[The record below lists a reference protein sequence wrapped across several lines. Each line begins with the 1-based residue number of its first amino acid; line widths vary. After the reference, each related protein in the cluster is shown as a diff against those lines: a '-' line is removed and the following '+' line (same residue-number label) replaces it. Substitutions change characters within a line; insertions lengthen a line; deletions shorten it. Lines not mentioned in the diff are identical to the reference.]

1 MAACALQS
9 GSEATPSTP
18 RSDATRLAAARA
30 NHATATETAA
40 TELAERMPSL
50 PWEAPLPFGYA
61 PSATRSSPS
70 GTRSSFGFTQTLP
83 PRAASG
89 LLPVTPKA
97 AAAVEPV
104 RRPNPLGEAVGAD
117 GSGDGG
123 GGDGDGDSDS
133 DDGGSD
139 SGDDTGQGEGA
150 KLVGSGT
157 GDLFGPRGFCC
168 GGGGGG
174 GGGAATSTDRA
185 GGGGGARPGLGLGM
199 GLRLGGASLKLDLR
213 SLSVPEVVGDR
224 PDEVGRA
231 PPTPTAAIVERLRAE
246 ATALAGHQA
255 GHQAAMSPA
264 AAMPPAAA
272 MAGPSLTRALSEM
285 SVADISSA
293 LAATNRSLLSGMGA
307 SWAVDASEIR
317 FRERLGAGAYGEVFA
332 AEWRRSRV
340 AVKRLLCTVDDRSV
354 QQFYTEMEIL
364 ANARH
369 DNIVRFLGGCVQ
381 PDSLCILLEFCPRS
395 LYDLLRQSQEALPLS
410 QVLRTARQVAGGLYY
425 LHCCTP
431 PVRRLDLRPTS
442 PYPFVPVRCPVA
454 LPSPCPLTLPL
465 ASHPPPTP
473 LSGAAPRPQV
483 GQRPPRRA
491 RHRKGVRLRPGASQA
506 RCECAHRTHGCSQLD
521 GAGGAQGG
529 SARRDGGHLLLRHA
543 PLRAHVSR
551 AAVRHRHA
559 RAGGHGGHHKPVAPS
574 HAPQRQRVARGS
586 PGADGAVLAA
596 RALQPPEL
604 QRHPRY
610 GRAHR

>member
-1 MAACALQS
+1 MAACALRS
-9 GSEATPSTP
+9 DSEATPSTP
-18 RSDATRLAAARA
+18 RSDASRLAAARA
-30 NHATATETAA
+30 NHTTATGTAA
-40 TELAERMPSL
+40 TELAERMPTL

-61 PSATRSSPS
+61 PAATAATRSSPS
-70 GTRSSFGFTQTLP
+70 GTRSSFGFTQPLP

-97 AAAVEPV
+97 AAVEPV
-104 RRPNPLGEAVGAD
+104 RRPSPLGGAGGGG

-133 DDGGSD
+133 DDDGSD
-139 SGDDTGQGEGA
+139 SGGDTGQGEGA

-157 GDLFGPRGFCC
+157 GDLFGSRGFRC
-168 GGGGGG
+168 GG

-185 GGGGGARPGLGLGM
+185 SGGARPGLGLL
-199 GLRLGGASLKLDLR
+199 GLGLKLGGASLKLDLR

-246 ATALAGHQA
+246 ATALAGHQ
-255 GHQAAMSPA
+255 

-395 LYDLLRQSQEALPLS
+395 LYDLLRQSQEKLPLE
-410 QVLRTARQVAGGLYY
+410 QVLRWARQVAGGLYY

-442 PYPFVPVRCPVA
+442 AYTRT
-454 LPSPCPLTLPL
+454 LPS
-465 ASHPPPTP
+465 HHPPTP

-483 GQRPPRRA
+483 GQRAARRA
-491 RHRKGVRLRPGASQA
+491 RRGQGV
-506 RCECAHRTHGCSQLD
+506 
-521 GAGGAQGG
+521 
-529 SARRDGGHLLLRHA
+529 
-543 PLRAHVSR
+543 
-551 AAVRHRHA
+551 
-559 RAGGHGGHHKPVAPS
+559 
-574 HAPQRQRVARGS
+574 
-586 PGADGAVLAA
+586 
-596 RALQPPEL
+596 
-604 QRHPRY
+604 
-610 GRAHR
+610 

>member
-1 MAACALQS
+1 MPLRRRPSPPLRRVAACALRS
-9 GSEATPSTP
+9 DSEATPSTP
-18 RSDATRLAAARA
+18 RSDASRLAAARA
-30 NHATATETAA
+30 NHTTATETAA
-40 TELAERMPSL
+40 TELAERMPTL

-61 PSATRSSPS
+61 PAATAATRSSPS
-70 GTRSSFGFTQTLP
+70 GTRSSFGFTQPLP

-255 GHQAAMSPA
+255 AML
-264 AAMPPAAA
+264 PAAA

-340 AVKRLLCTVDDRSV
+340 AVKRLLCHVDERST
-354 QQFYTEMEIL
+354 Q
-364 ANARH
+364 
-369 DNIVRFLGGCVQ
+369 
-381 PDSLCILLEFCPRS
+381 
-395 LYDLLRQSQEALPLS
+395 
-410 QVLRTARQVAGGLYY
+410 
-425 LHCCTP
+425 
-431 PVRRLDLRPTS
+431 
-442 PYPFVPVRCPVA
+442 
-454 LPSPCPLTLPL
+454 
-465 ASHPPPTP
+465 
-473 LSGAAPRPQV
+473 QV
-483 GQRPPRRA
+483 G
-491 RHRKGVRLRPGASQA
+491 L
-506 RCECAHRTHGCSQLD
+506 
-521 GAGGAQGG
+521 
-529 SARRDGGHLLLRHA
+529 
-543 PLRAHVSR
+543 
-551 AAVRHRHA
+551 
-559 RAGGHGGHHKPVAPS
+559 
-574 HAPQRQRVARGS
+574 
-586 PGADGAVLAA
+586 
-596 RALQPPEL
+596 
-604 QRHPRY
+604 
-610 GRAHR
+610 

>member
-442 PYPFVPVRCPVA
+442 P
-454 LPSPCPLTLPL
+454 
-465 ASHPPPTP
+465 TP
-473 LSGAAPRPQV
+473 LSPPSHSPLTPLSPPSQVLHLDLKSANVLLDEHGVAKVCDFGLAHLKLGSGVNTSRHGSPSWTAPEVLKGEARDEKADTYSYGMLLFELMTRELPFNNVSPAQVVMGVITNLLPRPTL
-483 GQRPPRRA
+483 PNAKEWPEA
-491 RHRKGVRLRPGASQA
+491 LRELME
-506 RCECAHRTHGCSQLD
+506 RCWQ
-521 GAGGAQGG
+521 
-529 SARRDGGHLLLRHA
+529 HA
-543 PLRAHVSR
+543 PGDRPAFGAILDTIERIAED
-551 AAVRHRHA
+551 
-559 RAGGHGGHHKPVAPS
+559 AGVA
-574 HAPQRQRVARGS
+574 
-586 PGADGAVLAA
+586 L
-596 RALQPPEL
+596 
-604 QRHPRY
+604 
-610 GRAHR
+610 